1 MLEVRLQLAIHLHAE
16 ARSFCSELSIC
27 MLEVRLQ
34 LAIYL
39 RAGGPSRRI
48 ITQPAGFQI
57 LLLLIR
63 RLYIAVGLVAVIQS
77 GTWIGA
83 DDGRAEVAFC
93 YRADDVNRRCCL
105 CDGDLGA
112 I

>member
-1 MLEVRLQLAIHLHAE
+1 MLER
-16 ARSFCSELSIC
+16 
-27 MLEVRLQ
+27 
-34 LAIYL
+34 
-39 RAGGPSRRI
+39 GPSGRI

-83 DDGRAEVAFC
+83 EDGRAEVAFC

-112 I
+112 VQSDRGHARTVCA